1 MTTDERMTLE
11 KRQNELMRERERWES
26 AQTDF
31 SYSRA
36 VGMKRATTL
45 CETAKRS
52 ICQILLPRYKNVQLI
67 AKGVFVP
74 VSSLPQ
80 REPMKGVQTA

>member
-31 SYSRA
+31 SYSKLIF
-36 VGMKRATTL
+36 GLCQNEWICLTMKQ
-45 CETAKRS
+45 K
-52 ICQILLPRYKNVQLI
+52 K
-67 AKGVFVP
+67 
-74 VSSLPQ
+74 
-80 REPMKGVQTA
+80 